1 MKTADD
7 AHWMRLALAEAQAA
21 ASAGEVPVG
30 AIVVKDGQVIATG
43 RNAPVQ
49 DHDPTAH
56 AEIVALRAAAQRL
69 GNYRLDGCSLYVT
82 LEPCAMCSGA
92 MLHARLAR
100 VVYGAMEPKTGTA
113 GSVLNISTGLGF
125 WIALMAFG
133 CHTNPVETTFIFLL
147 ANTLGSAVPTP
158 GGLGAVE
165 AALSV
170 AFTAVG
176 IPSTIAVSAT
186 LVYRIAF
193 YWLRIPMGAVAMKWL
208 DRHNLI

>member
-1 MKTADD
+1 MKMADD

-56 AEIVALRAAAQRL
+56 AEIAALRAAAQRL

-92 MLHARLAR
+92 ILNSRLDH
-100 VVYGAMEPKTGTA
+100 VIYGAREARTGAA
-113 GSVLNISTGLGF
+113 GSVIDLFADRRLNSHTAIDGGVLADDSRQLLT
-125 WIALMAFG
+125 AFFATRRTD
-133 CHTNPVETTFIFLL
+133 TNP
-147 ANTLGSAVPTP
+147 
-158 GGLGAVE
+158 
-165 AALSV
+165 
-170 AFTAVG
+170 
-176 IPSTIAVSAT
+176 
-186 LVYRIAF
+186 
-193 YWLRIPMGAVAMKWL
+193 
-208 DRHNLI
+208 